1 VTPDRLVASVVAMLP
16 PDGGTVAV
24 AGADAA
30 AWRAAL
36 EAAGWRVPPDGGV
49 AAAVVVSFLGER
61 GDAGARAALLDS
73 VRVRLPPAGWLVV
86 VDHNRPR
93 RPPARLLAIPGL
105 WARGL
110 PAARASYPTAREIAT
125 CGFVVTRLDLAGGE
139 RVQVVLARPRAAAP
153 VRTA

>member
-1 VTPDRLVASVVAMLP
+1 VTPGGLVAPVVAMLP

-36 EAAGWRVPPDGGV
+36 EAAGWRVVPDGGV
-49 AAAVVVSFLGER
+49 AAAVVSFLGER
-61 GDAGARAALLDS
+61 GDAGARAALLG
-73 VRVRLPPAGWLVV
+73 RVRARLSPAGWLVV

-93 RPPARLLAIPGL
+93 RPSARLLALPGL

-125 CGFVVTRLDLAGGE
+125 CGFVVTRLGLAAGE

-153 VRTA
+153 LRTA